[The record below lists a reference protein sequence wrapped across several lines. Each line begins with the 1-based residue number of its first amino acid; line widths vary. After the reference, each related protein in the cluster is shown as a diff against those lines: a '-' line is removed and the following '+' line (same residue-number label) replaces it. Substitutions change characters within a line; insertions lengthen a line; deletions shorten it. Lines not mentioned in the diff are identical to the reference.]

1 MAHNLSTN
9 ANGEVE
15 FFCGSNTPAWHE
27 LGTVIEGLATWEEA
41 VDISHLGWGV
51 VAREC
56 YIIGKDGN
64 AKAIAGKTAIVRDD
78 NDEVMSVM
86 SDSYKTLQNRE
97 CFSFF
102 NAITA
107 PEAGS
112 EKAAIWDTAGA
123 LDGGRKV
130 FAQAKLLGNMIIG
143 KGKRKEETEKRLLFF
158 TSHDGSAAVTG
169 LWTPIRVVCQNTLS
183 AALGNFKNKFSVR
196 HTKNAL
202 TRVQEAQRVMGLT
215 EGYFKLYEEA
225 MNQLFTQKVDVEY
238 VTKFMSEMF
247 PSTEDEHGDIATRV
261 ENKRN
266 EVLSLFERGAG
277 NYGSTRYDLL
287 NGLTEWVDHHQNG
300 RVTATSLSRSTRD
313 AAQVKAEQRF
323 TRSLLG
329 VGATLKEKAL
339 NFLLN

>member
-9 ANGEVE
+9 AEGKVE
-15 FFCGSNTPAWHE
+15 FFCGSNTPAWHG

-41 VDISHLGWGV
+41 VELANLGWEV
-51 VAREC
+51 VPREC
-56 YIIGKDGN
+56 FIIGSDGN
-64 AKAIAGKTAIVRDD
+64 AKAIAGKTAIVRAD
-78 NDEVMSVM
+78 NDFVLAVM
-86 SDSYKTLQNRE
+86 SDKYKILQNRE
-97 CFSFF
+97 CFGFF
-102 NAITA
+102 NDIIS
-107 PEAGS
+107 PEAGG
-112 EKAAIWDTAGA
+112 EKAAVWDTAGSI
-123 LDGGRKV
+123 DGGRKV
-130 FAQAKLLGNMIIG
+130 FAQAKLLGKFIIG
-143 KGKRKEETEKRLLFF
+143 KGKRKEENERRIVGCTA
-158 TSHDGSAAVTG
+158 HDGSGGVVGLQTVT
-169 LWTPIRVVCQNTLS
+169 RVVCQNTLNASFSNCS
-183 AALGNFKNKFSVR
+183 AKFSVR
-196 HTKNAL
+196 HSKNAL
-202 TRVQEAQRVMGLT
+202 SRVQEAQRILSLA
-215 EGYFKLYEEA
+215 EGYTKVYQEA
-225 MNQLFTQKVDVEY
+225 MNHLFDQKVDSEY
-238 VTKFMSEMF
+238 VSKFMSEMF